1 MRFAPRNLLHFFPLF
16 FLIRPAL
23 RVHIGEQRTER
34 KVEGERERERK
45 RERDTPKWFSRKQ
58 ACRFPLEMTRREPI
72 ERFAR
77 PFDSFKG

>member
-34 KVEGERERERK
+34 KVEGERERERE
-45 RERDTPKWFSRKQ
+45 RESVTRQNGFLVNRRADSRW
-58 ACRFPLEMTRREPI
+58 R
-72 ERFAR
+72 
-77 PFDSFKG
+77 